1 MRAREFVSEGRGR
14 RAPAQ
19 HEFDMAHPGMIG
31 PSGSGDTYSGRYYDF
46 YRVATLAGMDPD
58 DLDGMDTISFFGNLP
73 AFSTYTE
80 AERDKLRRVLQKIGL
95 KPRDTVG
102 PGSLE
107 PNGINTKSPVKSF
120 RGYPR

>member
-14 RAPAQ
+14 RAEAS

-31 PSGSGDTYSGRYYDF
+31 PGGGGDVYWGRYYDF
-46 YRVATLAGMDPD
+46 YRVATLAGMDPQE
-58 DLDGMDTISFFGNLP
+58 LDQVDTVSFFGNLP
-73 AFSTYTE
+73 AFSAYTPADRE
-80 AERDKLRRVLQKIGL
+80 KLLRVLKKVGL
-95 KPRDTVG
+95 KPRETVG

-107 PNGINTKSPVKSF
+107 VDTTNKTSPVKSF

>member
-1 MRAREFVSEGRGR
+1 MRAREFIQEGRGS

-31 PSGSGDTYSGRYYDF
+31 PGGGGDVYWGRYYDF
-46 YRVATLAGMDPD
+46 YRVATLAGMDPEE
-58 DLDGMDTISFFGNLP
+58 LDQVDTVNFFGNLP
-73 AFSTYTE
+73 AFSAYTDADRE
-80 AERDKLRRVLQKIGL
+80 KLLRVLKKIGL
-95 KPRDTVG
+95 KPRETVG

-107 PNGINTKSPVKSF
+107 ITGTNTKSPVKSF